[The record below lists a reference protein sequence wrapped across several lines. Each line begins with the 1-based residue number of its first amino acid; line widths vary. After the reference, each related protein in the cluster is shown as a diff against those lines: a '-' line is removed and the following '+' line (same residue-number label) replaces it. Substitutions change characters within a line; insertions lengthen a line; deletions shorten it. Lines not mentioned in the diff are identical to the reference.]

1 MIIVRKMSHSDFT
14 EVTYLE
20 SGAVSYDAIY
30 MNCPEKA
37 NLCRKEKVD
46 WWFPGSGTRID
57 VNKH

>member
-37 NLCRKEKVD
+37 NLCRKESRLVVS
-46 WWFPGSGTRID
+46 WQW
-57 VNKH
+57 N